1 MLQNA
6 KHRREFF
13 KHTQTAECIVHA
25 QPEHLILV
33 RKINESKLASL

>member
-1 MLQNA
+1 MLQIT
-6 KHRREFF
+6 KHRRD

-33 RKINESKLASL
+33 HKINESKLASL